1 MYEVWTGALSCRD
14 KMPERRYGKKYEQII
29 CVSGKWLDSIMQ
41 NEGAGDFLP
50 LFYSKVL
57 YEFSW

>member
-29 CVSGKWLDSIMQ
+29 CVSGKMVGFD
-41 NEGAGDFLP
+41 NAE
-50 LFYSKVL
+50 
-57 YEFSW
+57 